1 MTARAS
7 DSSAESARQ
16 AARDLGSVG
25 AATTGVGAVVV
36 TLVAGACCVSPVLA
50 PLIVGV
56 LGASGA
62 VWAASLK
69 PYTWYILGASGAALA
84 FGFWSVYRAR
94 AACAVGD
101 VPRRSRVLSRVAAL
115 ALWAGAVCW
124 AAALVLRLALP
135 QF

>member
-1 MTARAS
+1 MTARSS
-7 DSSAESARQ
+7 DSPADSARQ
-16 AARDLGSVG
+16 AARDVGSVG

-69 PYTWYILGASGAALA
+69 PYTWYILAGSGAALA
-84 FGFWSVYRAR
+84 FGFWSVYRSR
-94 AACAVGD
+94 EACALGE
-101 VPRRSRVLSRVAAL
+101 VPRRSRMLSRIAAI

-124 AAALVLRLALP
+124 VGALVLRLALP